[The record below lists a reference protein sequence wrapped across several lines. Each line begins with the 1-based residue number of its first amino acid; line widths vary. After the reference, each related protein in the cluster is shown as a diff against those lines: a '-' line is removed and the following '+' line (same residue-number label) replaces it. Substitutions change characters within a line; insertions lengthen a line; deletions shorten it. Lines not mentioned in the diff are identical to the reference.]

1 MVNFDCRHFLHV
13 MLVSILPLIMGCQ
26 SLQKYTSEATPKV
39 KLGSVEIVD
48 PGFETITLDVEVLV
62 ENPNPLS
69 LDLAGYDYR
78 LKINSA
84 DFLKGNENERIKLKA
99 NGKSSFHVPLIIN
112 YPELYRIYTSLEKS
126 DDVEYSVDVGITVD
140 IPVIGKQRFTANKK
154 GRVPMVRLP
163 SLVVK
168 RVRVKNIGLT
178 GADIVADIEIQNPN
192 AFALQL
198 EKIKY
203 NFSVNQ
209 RKWASINLLKSKT
222 ISKKGKSILSIPM
235 SVSFTEIGQSAFQ
248 LVSGGGEIA
257 YYLDG
262 TLTLGIPEWN
272 IRAAPI
278 VFEKKGTVWLGR

>member
-1 MVNFDCRHFLHV
+1 MKNMVNFDCRHFLLV
-13 MLVSILPLIMGCQ
+13 ILVSILPLIMGCQ
-26 SLQKYTSEATPKV
+26 SLQKYTSEATPRV

-62 ENPNPLS
+62 ENPNPMD

-84 DFLKGNENERIKLKA
+84 DFLKGNQNERIKLKA

-140 IPVIGKQRFTANKK
+140 IPVIGKQRFTASKK

-168 RVRVKNIGLT
+168 SVRVKNIGLT
-178 GADIVADIEIQNPN
+178 GADIEIQNPN

-222 ISKKGKSILSIPM
+222 ISKKGESTLSIPM

-248 LVSGGGEIA
+248 LVSGGGEVA

-262 TLTLGIPEWN
+262 TLTLGIPEWS
-272 IRAAPI
+272 IKAAPI
-278 VFEKKGTVWLGR
+278 MFEKKGTVWLGK